1 MLTAHQRILIS
12 RHLPE
17 VMDVWVREDLNILA
31 LSLIRLNL
39 REGGQVVVTTRGDG
53 TRLVRRYRLVGDY
66 SDRPLLV
73 AIEPEM
79 RQRLVRVF
87 GQLNFGGDDA

>member
-1 MLTAHQRILIS
+1 MTAHQRILIV

-17 VMDVWVREDLNILA
+17 VIDVWVRADLGVLA

-39 REGGQVVVTTRGDG
+39 ADGGQVVITTRVDG
-53 TRLVRRYRLVGDY
+53 TRRVRRYRLVGDY
-66 SDRPLLV
+66 SDRPILV

-87 GQLNFGGDDA
+87 GSLNFGGDE